1 MIQFVNLQ
9 TGNIYDGSQPYI
21 HWFEG
26 QQSTGLIYS
35 QPICF
40 ITDEENVTV
49 ELKSNEIFSLV
60 NPYIQSIENVNG
72 FEYKNINDIKVE
84 KLKER
89 NM

>member
-35 QPICF
+35 QPI
-40 ITDEENVTV
+40 
-49 ELKSNEIFSLV
+49 
-60 NPYIQSIENVNG
+60 
-72 FEYKNINDIKVE
+72 
-84 KLKER
+84 
-89 NM
+89 